1 MDERSAHRA
10 GSGASEDRATGVPGG
25 APAEAGSLDAGPIDA
40 VDEWHR
46 VHPVS
51 PIIRG
56 WIVVLAFLGVLVSN
70 AVESIFGGR
79 GEGDGPRLSD
89 QVDGLPGWA
98 SLVEGAALWIVVAV
112 AAVIAMLLAA
122 AVVAL
127 FSLFLW
133 WFTRYQIT
141 TTHVR
146 LRQGAIFR
154 QERQTRLDRVQA
166 IDIQRPL
173 GPRIFGLAELRFE
186 VADAGESSVV
196 LRYLRHAEAR
206 RLRTELLGAIG
217 DQPEIPIARARAR
230 ADEPTREQAP
240 DEVVAPWARQ
250 AATATPPSSPVA
262 STAGA
267 PDDEVFVLRVPTRRA
282 LLARVLTGEFIALAL
297 VAVTALVMLVVAP
310 GVLAASFF
318 GWIPALIGLVTYVVR
333 KIEGSWGF
341 RAHRTAKG
349 LRLRYG
355 LLNAT
360 SQTVPTGRIQA
371 LRVRRPLLWRQA
383 GWSEVSINVAGYGGG
398 EGQQSSRTVL
408 IPVATD
414 EHLRLMLAEATGE
427 SDAAELTET
436 VLEGLSGDLTG
447 DPLTRF
453 TISPPRAARISWVV
467 RRRRG
472 FAVTPHEVVTVDGR
486 LTRHTSIVPHGKIQ
500 SIGLRRGPLARW
512 LKLSDVSLHS
522 IPGPVSPT
530 VACLDRTT
538 AETFIAEQIVRSRA
552 AHTLI

>member
-1 MDERSAHRA
+1 MSGHERSPHPADPA
-10 GSGASEDRATGVPGG
+10 
-25 APAEAGSLDAGPIDA
+25 APLDAAPTDAGPIDA
-40 VDEWHR
+40 VHEWHR

-56 WIVVLAFLGVLVSN
+56 WIVVLAFLGILISN
-70 AVESIFGGR
+70 AVENIFGGR
-79 GEGDGPRLSD
+79 GGGDGPSLTE

-112 AAVIAMLLAA
+112 AVVVVALLAA
-122 AVVAL
+122 VVVAL
-127 FSLFLW
+127 FSLFVW

-206 RLRTELLGAIG
+206 RLRSELLGAIG
-217 DQPEIPIARARAR
+217 DQPGPSPAGRRAPSGGPAGAPP
-230 ADEPTREQAP
+230 ADGP
-240 DEVVAPWARQ
+240 VVPWARDT
-250 AATATPPSSPVA
+250 AATASASPSA
-262 STAGA
+262 SAASAMGP
-267 PDDEVFVLRVPTRRA
+267 PDDEVLVLQVPTSRA
-282 LLARVLTGEFIALAL
+282 LLARVLTGEFIMLVLVAVAAL
-297 VAVTALVMLVVAP
+297 VALLVAP

-318 GWIPALIGLVTYVVR
+318 GWVPALIGLVSYVVR
-333 KIEGSWGF
+333 KVEGSWGF

-360 SQTVPTGRIQA
+360 SQTVPTGRVQA
-371 LRVRRPLLWRQA
+371 IRVRRPLLWRRA
-383 GWSEVSINVAGYGGG
+383 GWSEVSINVAGYGGVG
-398 EGQQSSRTVL
+398 ETSSRTML

-427 SDAAELTET
+427 TDAEELTDT
-436 VLEGLSGDLTG
+436 VLEGLTGDLVA
-447 DPLTRF
+447 DPSTRF
-453 TISPPRAARISWVV
+453 TVSPARAARISWVV

-486 LTRHTSIVPHGKIQ
+486 LSRHTSIVPHGRIQ
-500 SIGLRRGPLARW
+500 SIGLRRGPIARR
-512 LKLSDVSLHS
+512 LQLSDVALHS
-522 IPGPVSPT
+522 IPGPVSPI
-530 VACLDRTT
+530 VQCMDRAT
-538 AETFIAEQIVRSRA
+538 AEAFVAEQTVRSRA
-552 AHTLI
+552 GAPVRDAGGAP